1 MRVVSESNTI
11 YQSIDA
17 VDPLTTIG
25 VSNSSVMVAVCRC
38 VGLSQYSIIL
48 RRVVRYRLSVYDVLL
63 NRFVRWCGMVPM
75 GLGLSFACDIQFLCV
90 RF

>member
-1 MRVVSESNTI
+1 MLCFSGFLSTVRVVSESNTV
-11 YQSIDA
+11 YQSIDATDIFPA

-48 RRVVRYRLSVYDVLL
+48 RRVVPYRLSVYDVLL
-63 NRFVRWCGMVPM
+63 
-75 GLGLSFACDIQFLCV
+75 CDSMMYDGADGV
-90 RF
+90 